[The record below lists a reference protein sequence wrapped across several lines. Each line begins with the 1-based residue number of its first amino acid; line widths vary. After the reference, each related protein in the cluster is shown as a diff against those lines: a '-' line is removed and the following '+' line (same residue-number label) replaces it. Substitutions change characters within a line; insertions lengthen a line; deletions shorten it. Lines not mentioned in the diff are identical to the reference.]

1 MRVGVLGAGQLGRML
16 ALAGYPLGLD
26 LRFLD
31 PAEGAPAGQVAAQR
45 EAAYDDPSALDW
57 LAECDVVTFEFEN
70 VPVATVEAL
79 EARVRVAPG
88 AKALRTAQDRLRE
101 KQAFSELGIPTAPYV
116 AIDDEA
122 SLAAAVAELGTPAVL
137 KTRRFGY
144 DGKGQFVIR
153 QPSDVG
159 AAWTA
164 LGGVPLLLEGFVRF
178 SRELSIVA
186 VRSTDGATRFYPL
199 VENEH
204 EQGILRKTTAPA
216 PNVPPE
222 LQAQAERDARLLLE
236 HLDYVGVMA
245 LELFQVGGELLAN
258 ELAPRVHNSGHW
270 TIEGA
275 RTSQFENHLRAV
287 AGLPLGDTSAVGA
300 SVMLNAIGTL
310 PDRNAVLS
318 VPSAHLHDYGKEAR
332 EGRKVGHVTLTGADA
347 AELADRVESVRRL
360 L

>member
-16 ALAGYPLGLD
+16 ALAGYPLGLE
-26 LRFLD
+26 LRFVD
-31 PAEGAPAGQVAAQR
+31 PAQGAPAGQVAEQR
-45 EAAYDDPSALDW
+45 VADYDDPAALDW

-79 EARVRVAPG
+79 EARARVAPG

-116 AIDDEA
+116 AVDDEA
-122 SLAAAVAELGTPAVL
+122 SLAAAVAELGAPAVL
-137 KTRRFGY
+137 KTRRMGY

-159 AAWTA
+159 AAWA
-164 LGGVPLLLEGFVRF
+164 AVGGVPLLLEGFVRF

-186 VRSTDGATRFYPL
+186 VRGADGATRFYPL

-204 EQGILRKTTAPA
+204 EQGILRKTVAPA
-216 PNVPPE
+216 PEVSPA

-287 AGLPLGDTSAVGA
+287 CGLPLGDTAAVGA
-300 SVMLNAIGTL
+300 SVMLNAIGKL
-310 PDRNAVLS
+310 PDRRAVLA
-318 VPSAHLHDYGKEAR
+318 VPGAHLHDYGKEPR
-332 EGRKVGHVTLTGADA
+332 EGRKVGYVTLTSADEM
-347 AELADRVESVRRL
+347 ELGERVEAVRRL